1 MKTSHPPVI
10 DRRHFLR
17 GLGMALALPA
27 FESLNVGFAATA
39 PKSDP
44 RRLICVGNHLGFW
57 PEGFF
62 PTAEGRDYAISRTLA
77 PLAAHRGDF
86 TIFSHLDHSSKGG
99 HGAVHSF
106 LTGVK
111 KEESAGFPEKNISID
126 QVAAEHVGAATRYP
140 SITAGMGEGTDMC
153 WNRAGV
159 RIPPVN
165 NPARLFEALFVE
177 ASGGAK
183 AAERERLSHRASV
196 LDALRESAKQ
206 LGGNLDAAD
215 RGKLDQYLTSVR
227 DVERRLKMSEAWL
240 GRPKPKSP
248 IDPIRDAERM
258 QIEEMPLFLD
268 LMTLALQTDSTR
280 VATFE
285 VPLGFHTTDL
295 DVGGYH
301 GLSHHSKSE
310 GLLTQLQIVENYLMT
325 QFAHLFGKL
334 KEAGLMDST
343 LVVIGSGMGNGST
356 HSNRDLP
363 VLLAGG
369 GIRHQ
374 GHLVC
379 PKDEHKRIQLSN
391 LWLSTLQWFGVERER
406 FGRST
411 GTFSPMKIA

>member
-1 MKTSHPPVI
+1 MKTPSTPFI
-10 DRRHFLR
+10 ERRHFLR

-27 FESLNVGFAATA
+27 FESLHVGFAATA
-39 PKSDP
+39 PKAAP
-44 RRLICVGNHLGFW
+44 RRLLCIGNHLGFW

-62 PTAEGRDYAISRTLA
+62 PTTNGREFTLSKTLA
-77 PLAAHRGDF
+77 PLQAYRKDF
-86 TIFSHLDHSSKGG
+86 TVFSHLDHDAKGG

-126 QVAAEHVGAATRYP
+126 QVAAEHVGSATRYP
-140 SITAGMGEGTDMC
+140 SITAGLAEGTDMC

-165 NPARLFEALFVE
+165 NPARLFDALFVE
-177 ASGGAK
+177 ASAGAK
-183 AAERERLSHRASV
+183 VAERERLSHRASV
-196 LDALRESAKQ
+196 LDALRESAKH

-215 RGKLDQYLTSVR
+215 RSKLDQYLTSVR
-227 DVERRLKMSEAWL
+227 DVERRLQMSEAWL

-248 IDPIRDAERM
+248 IAAITDAERL

-268 LMTLALQTDSTR
+268 LMALALQTDSTR

-285 VPLGFHTTDL
+285 VPLQFHTTDL
-295 DVGGYH
+295 NVGGYH
-301 GLSHHSKSE
+301 GLSHHSKQE
-310 GLLTQLQIVENYLMT
+310 GLLTQLQIVEKYLVT

-356 HSNRDLP
+356 HSNRNLP
-363 VLLAGG
+363 VILAGG
-369 GIRHQ
+369 GLQHQ
-374 GHLVC
+374 GHVVC
-379 PKDEHKRIQLSN
+379 PAEERKRIQLSN
-391 LWLSTLQWFGVERER
+391 LWLSSLQWFGVERER

-411 GTFSPMKIA
+411 GTFSQMKIA